1 MSNRIPEPPRAE
13 SPSTSAPIAV
23 HKLDFVSLGLPEYKD
38 AFVLVIDN
46 LFTPE
51 DCKKLLAAAESSKEW
66 ERAAVN
72 GPPGSGE
79 GVVVPSYRNSSRILY
94 DDPELAG
101 WIFEKLLPHL
111 KEIETEEGEHHLL
124 FSNPRAKYISGQKRI
139 QKLGDSEVRILRVN
153 ERLRFLKYGVGE
165 FFKRHCDGIYYTPD
179 QKEISYYTLQIYLNG
194 DKETLEGGATRI
206 WSKKARLDRKQKK
219 DEEGYGSWVD
229 VEARTGRVLIF
240 EQKDG
245 DHGGIAHSGEMVTRG
260 EKISVRSDI
269 MYA

>member
-1 MSNRIPEPPRAE
+1 MSNQIPEPPRAE
-13 SPSTSAPIAV
+13 SPSTSAPLAV

-79 GVVVPSYRNSSRILY
+79 GIVIASYRNSSRILY

-101 WIFEKLLPHL
+101 WIFEKLRPHL
-111 KEIETEEGEHHLL
+111 KDIEKEAGEHHQR
-124 FSNPRAKYISGQKRI
+124 FGDRRAKSKPRFWNF
-139 QKLGDSEVRILRVN
+139 GDSKVRLLRVN
-153 ERLRFLKYGVGE
+153 ERLRFLRYGEGE
-165 FFKRHCDGIYYTPD
+165 FFNRHCDAIYYTPD
-179 QKEISYYTLQIYLNG
+179 RKEISYYTLQIYLNG

-206 WSKKARLDRKQKK
+206 WSNNKRSRDRDQAN
-219 DEEGYGSWVD
+219 DEGGYGRWVD
-229 VEARTGRVLIF
+229 VEARMGRVLIF
-240 EQKDG
+240 EQKAG
-245 DHGGIAHSGEMVTRG
+245 NHGGIVHSGEMVTRG